1 MMKILAGSPGR
12 QYTIK
17 GTDLPEGIKK
27 ELQGSPD
34 FLERA
39 MGIEPTSGA
48 WEAHVLPMNYARLYV
63 KNDNILNCFWQG
75 NLLKKTQKT

>member
-1 MMKILAGSPGR
+1 
-12 QYTIK
+12 
-17 GTDLPEGIKK
+17 
-27 ELQGSPD
+27 
-34 FLERA
+34 

-75 NLLKKTQKT
+75 NLLKKISENLKESSLWTSWKN

>member
-48 WEAHVLPMNYARLYV
+48 WEAHVLPMNYARLYE
-63 KNDNILNCFWQG
+63 KDNNIFTGFWQG
-75 NLLKKTQKT
+75 NTYIS

>member
-1 MMKILAGSPGR
+1 
-12 QYTIK
+12 
-17 GTDLPEGIKK
+17 
-27 ELQGSPD
+27 
-34 FLERA
+34 

-75 NLLKKTQKT
+75 NLLKKISENLKESS